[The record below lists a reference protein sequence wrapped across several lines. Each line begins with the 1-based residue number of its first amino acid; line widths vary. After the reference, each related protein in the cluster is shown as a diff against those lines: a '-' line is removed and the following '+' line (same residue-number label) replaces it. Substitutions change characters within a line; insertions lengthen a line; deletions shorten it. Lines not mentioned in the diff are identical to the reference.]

1 MRYLKVV
8 WHHNSPDDPVTIW
21 SEIGEDGYESR
32 KVEKFADGR
41 LGYAD
46 TDRAKEGSELG
57 EFPIPDPNVI
67 AQQREFT
74 PEIITAKAFEKK
86 WNAATSVTKRRPL
99 GRKDTGI
106 RLTAKGGKKRT
117 LGIHKTASGW
127 SVVTAQKH
135 RTIAVLASRKEA
147 LRRAYEI
154 LNSTNADPGDP
165 IRANR
170 AKKSAK
176 MARSRR
182 KSNL

>member
-8 WHHNSPDDPVTIW
+8 WHHDSPDDPVTIW

-46 TDRAKEGSELG
+46 ADRAKEGSELG
-57 EFPIPDPNVI
+57 EFPIPAPDVI

-74 PEIITAKAFEKK
+74 PKIITAKAFEKK
-86 WNAATSVTKRRPL
+86 WNAAQSATKRRSL
-99 GRKDTGI
+99 SRKTTGI
-106 RLTAKGGKKRT
+106 RLTEKSGKKRT

-147 LRRAYEI
+147 LRRANEI
-154 LNSTNADPGDP
+154 LNSTKADSGDS
-165 IRANR
+165 IHANR
-170 AKKSAK
+170 VKKSGNL
-176 MARSRR
+176 ARNRR
-182 KSNL
+182 KSDL